1 MLPALQ
7 IRDTVF
13 DWGKQTY
20 VMGIVNV
27 TPDSFSGDGLAKGI
41 GTNGYDPVREA
52 VDQVGQF
59 LQDGAH
65 IIDVGGESTRPGG
78 IVVAQED
85 EITRVIPVIKAIRQT
100 YPAVIISVDT
110 YKARVAEEALRA
122 GADMINDVWGFL
134 ADPEMANVV
143 SESKAP
149 VVLIHNRSKPE
160 NAQILKN
167 LGGRYIG
174 VDYDDLLRD
183 VMCELDVSIQKALK
197 AGVANDKIIID
208 PGIGFGKT
216 VEQNIR
222 LVNEL
227 EYFKKLGKPILL
239 GPSRKSFIGYT
250 LGLPPQERVEGTAAT
265 IAIGIDRGADI
276 IRVHDV
282 KVMSRVAK
290 MVDAITRHP
299 Q

>member
-1 MLPALQ
+1 MLPALR

-13 DWGKQTY
+13 EWGKQTY
-20 VMGIVNV
+20 VMAIVNV

-41 GTNGYDPVREA
+41 GTSGFDPVREA
-52 VDQVGQF
+52 VEQVGQF

-78 IVVAQED
+78 IVVSKED
-85 EITRVIPVIKAIRQT
+85 EIARVIPVIKAIRQT
-100 YPAVIISVDT
+100 YPEVIISVDT
-110 YKARVAEEALRA
+110 YKAKVADEALRA

-134 ADPEMANVV
+134 ADPEMAIVV

-149 VVLIHNRSKPE
+149 AVLMHNRSKPE
-160 NAQILKN
+160 NAQLLGN
-167 LGGRYIG
+167 LGGHYIG
-174 VDYDDLLRD
+174 MDYDDLMKD
-183 VMCELDVSIQKALK
+183 VTNELEISIRAALQ
-197 AGVANDKIIID
+197 AGVSSDKIIID

-222 LVNEL
+222 LINEL
-227 EYFKKLGKPILL
+227 DYFKKLGKPILL

-265 IAIGIDRGADI
+265 ITIGIDRGADI

-282 KVMSRVAK
+282 KVMARVAR